1 MILFRFLRHGS
12 LAVLLLTSA
21 AEAQLSIKANS
32 TNLLDKRF
40 AAASTTVANG
50 AVTLI
55 TVRNAGSGYILEP
68 AVTIAAPPTGN
79 TATATATVG
88 SGVVTGITINF
99 SGTGY
104 TSAPVI
110 RIAPP
115 PVYNPAGS
123 PTVTTSQ
130 YAGQA
135 NTASTSGPINA
146 TAVANEIPGFAQ
158 GRFPRGYDKSNPATP
173 VTTMVLGRAS
183 FGYSFASGVPRY
195 SLGEEIPRPSLNW
208 KGDTV
213 ASIYWRVEP
222 VKPGETFSSVGS
234 SNLGVLGTGN
244 VPLPAG
250 TVTVNSSAAN
260 SPTVTVAAVPDTLT
274 PGAILLGKMV
284 AYISGNTVTLVTPP
298 SITTASATVVP
309 FTPRQSFYYSPHA
322 RRVFASQPGRVTVTW
337 VSSLPD
343 TSGTNEAGTNEVNAT
358 YKFRQETF
366 AVSSSSRFPARTV
379 YWTGNGF
386 SAPAVQIPSGRIT
399 VANPIYN
406 SFVPPGVATA
416 YTPVGANPG
425 NMTMPEEHR
434 TVWFDQVANTKSL
447 NAYNIEG
454 MLMVEYLGAQTGDGA
469 SEFLG
474 ADVVEIKSTPEVVTV
489 TTSLGD
495 ELLTREGSPAA
506 GDELLKPAVAI
517 TDAKARLGSYQSSD
531 GVSHYYAE
539 KENLDPDQVRI
550 TWMERTDAAIYFLT
564 EPATPNLN
572 LEWPK
577 RHCAYLLK
585 WPDRLADYVAV
596 NVQST
601 GNTAV
606 NALQFDPSSLP
617 ENKFQDCAPEVET
630 EVDPTTQRLL
640 VDLSRSQD
648 QTNRTLLKFSYAEG
662 LWYQRF
668 YIQAD
673 SDTLVAKPA
682 VPDPDGA
689 GPGVGIPAVPTI
701 NDTNADG
708 IADSSL
714 TATVGARLEPP
725 SGYETGGYIS
735 SGTCYSP
742 GAYLNPFEVGFP
754 AAATKAIIPVNAATG
769 ANTLRVWWS
778 KKITPP
784 SPKLKPFYVPSLA
797 ATYTVSYPANPQEL
811 VIASGKGLENPV
823 LTAEQAAGS
832 LYVQNDS
839 TLPGYNPNEEHGLM
853 IGGNVYALRDD
864 LNNTTATAA
873 FTSQPY
879 VLISYQEASTG
890 RAAMRVAKVIR
901 SNDTYPLAWNKA
913 AGTPVQAPMP
923 LALLPLPL
931 TNEADPYSVRNAEVA
946 GVSDHA
952 TSPTAPTETTVPVNY
967 NSFTFRDRKGMH
979 WLYRGPHSTGTTPS
993 FAMRYYYKSLPG
1005 FFVPGISLANQPA
1018 VGTIMPYIGADVNQ
1032 HKVSG
1037 DATLL
1042 TYYPK
1047 WPDDTVFGA
1056 QAAVVPGLKTAQTLM
1071 LPASGLPQ
1079 VRGQTS
1085 AQVAYQ
1091 QSIANN
1097 SANGGTT
1104 VASVILS
1111 DPTRQKTY
1119 DLGSSGGLPEIP
1131 PSVLTTQS
1139 SGRTYF
1145 QGLPPHLQNRF
1156 YLDPNR
1162 GAKGALVL
1170 IGEFIDVPAGEDYL
1184 NLNALSV
1191 ADIALLKGLCPSSE
1205 DSSNRT
1211 KWETAINQL
1220 STKFETFSESTTVP
1234 GSYVVD
1240 PQKDKRSFDPSDLP
1254 DVSDPDTAVDSYA
1267 LSATG
1272 GGTGYVTLVFGNGEA
1287 FTDPGDPVVLQI
1299 IKVSPDLYPGD
1310 LKVLLSSNPLDEQ
1323 VTLRHSGDYGAKPE
1337 NFEFQWRYG
1346 FPVDG
1351 SYPAQNGVTATATA
1365 SLGVSADSF
1374 TITSGTHRYSANPA
1388 VTISGGNGTEATASA
1403 RMGVAK
1409 ESFTIAGGTERYSAA
1424 PAVAIS
1430 GGGGTG
1436 ATATALLGLSAQSFT
1451 ITSNLQRYSVAP
1463 TVAISGGGGTG
1474 ATATAVLT
1482 SGAVTSLT
1490 NIYSGSGYT
1499 TTPTIA
1505 FSGGTVSTAGTAPT
1519 GTGNATNFV
1528 VNGIT
1533 LTNPGGGFTSAPSI
1547 TFSGGTVSAA
1557 GTAPGGTGNAT
1568 NFVASGITI
1577 LTAGADFTTAP
1588 SLAFSGGTT
1597 TFTGTAPSATGNATH
1612 FVVSEVSVV
1621 SAGSQY
1627 ANTPAVSFSGGGGT
1641 AAAATAVVGASRNI
1655 SSVTV
1660 TTQGSGYSSV
1670 PTVTLEVPVSPI
1682 SLTTATTNWLMPSG
1696 TLGSSVLVGGSPAAV
1711 LSDPAILMGDCYFT
1725 MAYRLKAAGAWS
1737 TWTSPVLVEGWIKRV
1752 LAKITPFNQRM
1763 TDLSSSVINTDVSM
1777 LTQAGIRWEGDIAL
1791 NLDNINDVGLI
1802 AIYETILNRG
1812 KSFTVGNGID
1822 FSTTNDAL
1830 LLAAGYLNDLY
1841 VILGN
1846 EAYADAANPTIS
1858 IDDAATAT
1866 EVNTSRFSFEGQVA
1880 SSLDE
1885 ELGLLRGR
1893 DDFTSPGTSVAP
1905 GYNRLYWNYTRGIN
1919 SGEALYAT
1927 NYNIKEKT
1935 GSPTA
1940 NGMLDAADAQR
1951 MFPQGH
1957 GDSYGHYLTAVTNY
1971 YKLLTHPYF
1980 TWTPRAEGV
1989 TVLGQTVLV
1998 DYQDE
2003 RKFAGAAARVASSAQ
2018 QILALVHR
2026 KSYSDDTSIGWTNL
2040 RDTATNSRTGE
2051 TRDWGLDEWAS
2062 RSAQGSFFHWVTG
2075 NSLLLA
2081 NDNAHSGVQKID
2093 RSTVPELDQLV
2104 TAADSF
2110 QTTLDNANA
2119 HLNPLGLSPAA
2130 IAFDISPGELK
2141 NGKSHYEQIEDRA
2154 LSAVLNAKGAFNQA
2168 ARMTRLLRH
2177 QDNQVSDKN
2186 TSVVEQER
2194 AYSKQLLDI
2203 YGAPY
2208 AGDLGAG
2215 KTYPQGYAGPDLVNW
2230 SIIDRPSTIMVDTTK
2245 LVSIRLRVPTATPS
2259 FGALSVEEIQ
2269 SHYDGSSPVPLTQE
2283 KSFDILPNQ
2292 FAQFADLVSP
2302 GSSLG
2307 SRPQTGA
2314 LQQALLDAEAAR
2326 AALMEANYQ
2335 LQTSQSA
2342 FDRKGQQVLGIL
2354 EANLLSMGTQ
2364 SLFANYMEKAELAAA
2379 NLRKVAD
2386 IMTAS
2391 KEVVSAAADAYSE
2404 ALPTVVGLANDATSA
2419 ARGGIKIGKV
2429 SIQSVYD
2436 GTINASNFSADMLEA
2451 MIEKLKRLESQDL
2464 AAIEYDKEAEQ
2475 TAYEFDILSK
2485 NLLGQVYRISD
2496 LMARMRVAD
2505 QQVKNHLAAGLA
2517 VIAERESFRQRAA
2530 AVVSG
2535 YRTNDLTFRTFRNE
2549 ALEQY
2554 RSLYDLASRYT
2565 YLAAKSYDYE
2575 TGLLGTPQGQAVISR
2590 VVAARSLGDL
2600 TGDLPQ
2606 ATASTLGDAGLAGT
2620 IAQMNADFSVVKG
2633 RLGINNPDQYGTLFS
2648 LRSERYRLG
2657 SSTTADNDAWQQT
2670 LEQSIKANLMS
2681 DPDVVR
2687 YCNNLKKPDGSA
2699 VPGFVIEFSST
2710 IQHSR
2715 NFFGLPTAVGDHAY
2729 SPSSYSTKISSAGI
2743 VLKGYVG
2750 MDPYAQGN
2758 PGAGGPNLTDPNSL
2772 SASPYLYLIPCG
2784 EDSMLAPPLGDT
2796 NTLRSWTVH
2805 DQALPLPFNLGA
2817 SAFNTTQLLNAA
2829 GTLSEQPWIQR
2840 KHQGFRP
2847 VSDAAFF
2854 YSSVPAEFTNSR
2866 LVGRSAWNS
2875 KWKIVIPANTL
2886 LNDEQDGM
2894 TRFSRSVQDIQLFL
2908 RTYSHSGN

>member
-55 TVRNAGSGYILEP
+55 TVRNGGSGYILAP
-68 AVTIAAPPTGN
+68 AVTIAAPPSGN
-79 TATATATVG
+79 TATATATVDG
-88 SGVVTGITINF
+88 GVVTVVKITLGGG
-99 SGTGY
+99 GTGY
-104 TSAPVI
+104 TSEPVI

-146 TAVANEIPGFAQ
+146 TAVGNAIPAFAA

-173 VTTMVLGRAS
+173 VPTMVLGRAS

-298 SITTASATVVP
+298 SITTTSATVVP

-366 AVSSSSRFPARTV
+366 AVSSSSRLPARTV

-406 SFVPPGVATA
+406 SFVPPGVAAA

-797 ATYTVSYPANPQEL
+797 ATYIVSYPANPQEL

-946 GVSDHA
+946 GVPDDRA

-979 WLYRGPHSTGTTPS
+979 WLYRGPHKAGATPS

-1018 VGTIMPYIGADVNQ
+1018 VGTIMPYIGADTNQ

-1056 QAAVVPGLKTAQTLM
+1056 QAAVVPGLQTAQTLM

-1085 AQVAYQ
+1085 AEVAYQ
-1091 QSIANN
+1091 QSIANT

-1170 IGEFIDVPAGEDYL
+1170 IGEFIDVLAGEDYL

-1191 ADIALLKGLCPSSE
+1191 ADIGLLKGLCPSSE

-1234 GSYVVD
+1234 GTYVVD
-1240 PQKDKRSFDPSDLP
+1240 AQKDKRSFDPSGLP
-1254 DVSDPDTAVDSYA
+1254 DVRDPDTAVDSYA

-1436 ATATALLGLSAQSFT
+1436 ATATA
-1451 ITSNLQRYSVAP
+1451 
-1463 TVAISGGGGTG
+1463 
-1474 ATATAVLT
+1474 VLT
-1482 SGAVTSLT
+1482 SGAVTSVSIT
-1490 NIYSGSGYT
+1490 NPGNGYT
-1499 TTPTIA
+1499 TVPTIA
-1505 FSGGTVSTAGTAPT
+1505 FSGGTVSTAGTVPT
-1519 GTGNATNFV
+1519 GTGNATHFV
-1528 VNGIT
+1528 V
-1533 LTNPGGGFTSAPSI
+1533 
-1547 TFSGGTVSAA
+1547 
-1557 GTAPGGTGNAT
+1557 
-1568 NFVASGITI
+1568 SGITM
-1577 LTAGADFTTAP
+1577 LTAGTNFTTAP

-1641 AAAATAVVGASRNI
+1641 AAAATAIVGASRNI

-1725 MAYRLKAAGAWS
+1725 MAYRLKANPATGQAAGAWS

-1763 TDLSSSVINTDVSM
+1763 TDLSSSVINTDISM
-1777 LTQAGIRWEGDIAL
+1777 LTQAGTRWEGDIAL

-1940 NGMLDAADAQR
+1940 NGILDAADAQR
-1951 MFPQGH
+1951 IFPQGH

-2093 RSTVPELDQLV
+2093 RTTVPELDQLV

-2186 TSVVEQER
+2186 TTVVEQER
-2194 AYSKQLLDI
+2194 AYSKQLLEI

-2517 VIAERESFRQRAA
+2517 VITERESFRQRAA

-2772 SASPYLYLIPCG
+2772 NASPYLYLIPCG

-2875 KWKIVIPANTL
+2875 KWKIVIPAYTL